1 MEYKNITV
9 GLIRGRHEMP
19 VDSYIFDGAIEDVH
33 NYGDM
38 DSHIFWWL
46 QDNADVHITDFGRGL
61 NQASDEDVRCFT
73 GGKSLTVYV
82 TGLTAVTA
90 SLIRVCALYGVH
102 LTLKHYNNSTGDYE
116 SQPIF

>member
-1 MEYKNITV
+1 MENVKV

-19 VDSYIFDGAIEDVH
+19 VTGYIFDGAIEDVH
-33 NYGDM
+33 DYKGM
-38 DSHIFWWL
+38 DSHIFLWL
-46 QDNADVHITDFGRGL
+46 RENVDVHITDFGRGL

-73 GGKSLTVYV
+73 SGKSLTVYV

-102 LTLKHYNNSTGDYE
+102 LTLMHFNSATGDYE